1 MALIEQTEVT
11 LKDGRRALLRSA
23 RGGDGWRVNRFIREG
38 FLTQE
43 YLIRLPEEYL
53 VTPWQERGRLRRRLQ
68 ASDELMLLAE
78 ANGAVVALL
87 STNTDKRRRARH
99 NCEFGITVSRDWQ
112 GGGLG
117 RTMMAEARL
126 VLLDEPGAWQGG
138 GLGRAMI
145 EILIHWAEGVATLER
160 LELHV
165 VTANAPAIAL
175 YHSLGFTVEGL
186 RRGAV
191 KYQDGRVLD
200 DQLMCRRVD
209 GTSAPGTK
217 VETSA

>member
-1 MALIEQTEVT
+1 MAMIEQTEVT
-11 LKDGRRALLRSA
+11 LKDGRRASLRSA

-53 VTPWQERGRLRRRLQ
+53 VTPWQERGRLRRRMQ
-68 ASDELMLLAE
+68 ASDELMLIAE
-78 ANGAVVALL
+78 ANGAVVAML
-87 STNTDKRRRARH
+87 STNTDKRKRARH
-99 NCEFGITVSRDWQ
+99 NCEFGITVAQ
-112 GGGLG
+112 
-117 RTMMAEARL
+117 
-126 VLLDEPGAWQGG
+126 PWQGG

-145 EILIHWAEGVATLER
+145 EILIRWAEGVATLER

-165 VTANAPAIAL
+165 VTANEPAIAL
-175 YHSLGFTVEGL
+175 YQSLGFTVEGL
-186 RRGAV
+186 RKGAV

-209 GTSAPGTK
+209 GSLPAGSR